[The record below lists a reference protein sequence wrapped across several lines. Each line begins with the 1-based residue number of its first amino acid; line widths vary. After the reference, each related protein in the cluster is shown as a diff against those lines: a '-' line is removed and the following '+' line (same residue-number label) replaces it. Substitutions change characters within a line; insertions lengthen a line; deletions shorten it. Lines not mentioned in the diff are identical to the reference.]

1 MTDKRKRKRHFH
13 DEQLSSIVEVL
24 LEQMGIN
31 CPMHYKEVAELLLKE
46 SKLFGPQ
53 ANTPDLSVNA
63 YLSELAY
70 YTPFFE
76 PVGRGVYQIKM
87 EFTRYQILRE
97 LQASS

>member
-1 MTDKRKRKRHFH
+1 MG
-13 DEQLSSIVEVL
+13 LSAVAEVL
-24 LEQMGIN
+24 LEQMGSN
-31 CPMHYKEVAELLLKE
+31 RPMHYGEVAELLLKE

-76 PVGRGVYQIKM
+76 RVGRGVYQIKA
-87 EFTRYQILRE
+87 EFTRYEILRE
-97 LQASS
+97 LRASSY